1 MFEARD
7 RSPVRGEGVTDFL
20 QFLVAGVAVGSLY
33 ALLALGFVIVYKA
46 TGVINFAHG
55 GLLLHRHLP
64 HLRAQGEA
72 GPALLPRRAGG
83 HGRLCR
89 RWA

>member
-1 MFEARD
+1 MR
-7 RSPVRGEGVTDFL
+7 DFL

-55 GLLLHRHLP
+55 GLLLLGTY
-64 HLRAQGEA
+64 LTYDFKEK
-72 GPALLPRRAGG
+72 PASPSTWPSWWPWPSAP
-83 HGRLCR
+83 